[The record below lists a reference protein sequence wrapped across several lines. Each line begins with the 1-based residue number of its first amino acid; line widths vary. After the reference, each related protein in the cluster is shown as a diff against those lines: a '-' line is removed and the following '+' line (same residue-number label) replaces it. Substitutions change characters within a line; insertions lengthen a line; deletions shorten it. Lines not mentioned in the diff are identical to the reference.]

1 MRLRLVGVPGVVYDN
16 DMMMTD
22 RVSAVDG
29 MCWLDGLHRSSEV
42 ERVVTGFPVTRVA
55 AVGPTDH
62 RVETVVR
69 VGGVLDQPHGAVRVQ
84 HAVRSLDHVALPRFP
99 LALHVVRFRIVHR
112 VIELV
117 SLWRLSTGFEKKKRS
132 VPPGSIPRGG
142 GATKI
147 HGRVCDNGRFVTK
160 PYCRRLCFYT
170 KQHCRDNRMNSFWR
184 VSSEILLPMAN

>member
-1 MRLRLVGVPGVVYDN
+1 MRLVGVPGVVYDN

-29 MCWLDGLHRSSEV
+29 TCWRDGLHRSSEV

-55 AVGPTDH
+55 AVGPADH

-117 SLWRLSTGFEKKKRS
+117 SLWRLSTGFEKKKNGQFHRGQS
-132 VPPGSIPRGG
+132 PEGEGG
-142 GATKI
+142 GGYENLRKFTGLCLPTTFGA
-147 HGRVCDNGRFVTK
+147 CVT
-160 PYCRRLCFYT
+160 
-170 KQHCRDNRMNSFWR
+170 M
-184 VSSEILLPMAN
+184 VVLLPNHIAEDYVFSQSNTVEITE